1 MDIDLLIED
10 DNSFDTRG
18 RGKINL
24 LSDGPDEGE
33 MQDDDHFL
41 LNDVDDERSSQI

>member
-10 DNSFDTRG
+10 DSSFDVQG

-24 LSDGPDEGE
+24 LSDGPDEGD

-41 LNDVDDERSSQI
+41 LNDVDADRSS